1 MKIVLK
7 KWGASGVASDGD
19 CSPSTHHAPRS
30 TLHTPQ
36 LPFGLRTSDFGLR
49 LSTWAPRPSERGIA
63 LIIVMISIFVLAM
76 LAGGFAWSMK
86 VETKLARNG
95 NSEEEL
101 QWLGRSGVEYA
112 RWILAQQ
119 MTIPGENTYDGLDQV
134 WAGGPGGLGTSNSPL
149 AEVQNPVSLGNGS
162 FKWEIQDLE
171 RKANINAPE
180 PILQPMLQQALY
192 LMGVDAGEMTP
203 IIGSILNWTASGGNT
218 RHLQGAEPEYYERLE
233 PPYTAKNGPI
243 DDLSELLLIR
253 GIREMPELYWG
264 TSASDHPPSAFT
276 ARANRSHLPT
286 TDGPSIP
293 VGLVDLFTPLS
304 SGKININTASSSV
317 LQLIPGI
324 DAQTAE
330 AIVAGRS
337 GEDDGSGM
345 FGPYKSLQAVAR
357 VPELPRTIVNQ
368 LAQFCDVRSR
378 TFKVNVT
385 ATLNGYPRYFTAILG
400 RNNPRD
406 VQILSFYWTDAEEQK
421 H

>member
-1 MKIVLK
+1 MKVFT
-7 KWGASGVASDGD
+7 AR
-19 CSPSTHHAPRS
+19 RS
-30 TLHTPQ
+30 
-36 LPFGLRTSDFGLR
+36 
-49 LSTWAPRPSERGIA
+49 RGIA
-63 LIIVMISIFVLAM
+63 LIIVMISIFVLSM

-101 QWLGRSGVEYA
+101 HWLGRSGVEYA

-119 MTIPGENTYDGLDQV
+119 LTIPGENNYDGLDQV

-149 AEVQNPVSLGNGS
+149 ADVQKEVKLGNGS

-180 PILQPMLQQALY
+180 PILQPILDQALKQ
-192 LMGVDAGEMTP
+192 MGVDAGELTP
-203 IIGSILNWTASGGNT
+203 ITGSILNWTAAGGNT
-218 RHLQGAEPEYYERLE
+218 RHMQGAEPEYYERLE
-233 PPYTAKNGPI
+233 PPYRAKKGPI

-264 TSASDHPPSAFT
+264 TTAGDHPPNAMISG
-276 ARANRSHLPT
+276 RNRTHMQAGT
-286 TDGPSIP
+286 GPAIP
-293 VGLVDLFTPLS
+293 VGFVDLFTPIS
-304 SGKININTASSSV
+304 SGKININTASASV
-317 LQLIPGI
+317 LQLIPNI
-324 DAQTAE
+324 DAQAAE

-345 FGPYKSLQAVAR
+345 FGPYRSLQAVAR
-357 VPELPRTIVNQ
+357 VPELPRSVVNQ
-368 LAQFCDVRSR
+368 LAQYCDVRSR

-385 ATLNGYPRYFTAILG
+385 ATVGGYTRYFSAILG

-421 H
+421 R